1 MEHTGIKFQGNH
13 FHSAEH
19 CKVALLAGG
28 RSSEREVSLSSGLSV
43 QKALQ
48 EFGYDVLFLD
58 PANTDDLRT
67 LVEDPFD
74 VAFICLH
81 GEMGED
87 GKIQGLLE
95 VLNIPYTGSG
105 IWASALAI
113 NKICTKEYY
122 QKHGLRTPDF
132 CVATPQESF
141 DSSDFESRFNGKCVV
156 KPATEGSTVGISV
169 VSEQSQFEQAFEVA
183 FQKSATLLVEE
194 FISGVE
200 YTVAVIG
207 NDQAEALPVIQI
219 IPASGFYDYESK
231 YSPGGSRHICPAPLS
246 DDETREIQEM
256 ALTAHLIL
264 GCRGVSRSDF
274 IQSEDGKFWILE
286 TNTIPGMTETSLL
299 PDAARAAGI
308 EFPELCS
315 MLIDYAFEEHRK
327 Q

>member
-1 MEHTGIKFQGNH
+1 MEHTSIKFQGNR
-13 FHSAEH
+13 FHNVEH
-19 CKVALLAGG
+19 CRVALRAGG
-28 RSSEREVSLSSGLSV
+28 RSSEREVSLSSGSSV

-48 EFGYDVLFLD
+48 KFGYDVSFLD
-58 PANTDDLRT
+58 PSNTDDLRT
-67 LVEDPFD
+67 LIEEPFD

-95 VLNIPYTGSG
+95 VLDLPYTGSG

-113 NKICTKEYY
+113 NKIRAKEYY
-122 QKHGLRTPDF
+122 QKRALRTPDF
-132 CVATPQESF
+132 CVATAQNPF
-141 DSSDFESRFNGKCVV
+141 NPDDFETRFHGKCVV
-156 KPATEGSTVGISV
+156 KPATEGSTVGISI
-169 VSEQSQFEQAFEVA
+169 VSEQAQLEQAFETA

-256 ALTAHLIL
+256 ALAAHLVL

-299 PDAARAAGI
+299 PDAARATGI

-315 MLIDYAFEEHRK
+315 MLIDFAFEEHRK
-327 Q
+327 